1 MKSTSLKSRIVVFAK
16 APQPGVAKTRLI
28 PALGPDGAA
37 RLAEWMLHRT
47 LAEALAADVEAVELC
62 ATPAMADPAWGDLG
76 LPPGLHLSEQGEGD
90 LGARMA
96 RVAQAT
102 VANGEA
108 IILIGTD
115 CPELTRRRLDAAAD
129 ALQSHDA
136 VMHPAA
142 DGGYVL
148 LGMRRFH
155 PRIFEDIA
163 WSTDSVAAT
172 TLGCLDE
179 LGWSVHLA
187 DCLHD
192 IDDTE
197 DLAHLPEPMR
207 VASHD

>member
-1 MKSTSLKSRIVVFAK
+1 MKSTPLKSRIVVFAK

-28 PALGPDGAA
+28 PALGPHGAA
-37 RLAEWMLHRT
+37 RLAERMLHRT

-62 ATPAMADPAWGDLG
+62 ATPAIADPAWCDLG

-108 IILIGTD
+108 VIFIGTD

-129 ALQSHDA
+129 ALRSHDA

-148 LGMRRFH
+148 LGMQRFH
-155 PRIFEDIA
+155 PRIFEEIA

-172 TLGCLDE
+172 TLGRLE
-179 LGWSVHLA
+179 EPGWSVHLA

-192 IDDTE
+192 IDDAE
-197 DLAHLPEPMR
+197 DLAHLPESMR